1 MKIIKASPA
10 RSLCGIA
17 VKSILSAAL
26 MLLTS
31 CSPKPDN
38 PSDDSRISSL
48 ADVLETMPEEEEP
61 VSYTEYVADI
71 PEIENEDT
79 AIKFEAEDFKP
90 AGSLFAADDRKGYSG
105 TGYVTGFYGGSD
117 DYVNL
122 LVNLNANQ
130 HYDITICVA
139 ADSETTTSIS
149 VNGNELQDFN
159 IKGTGSFT
167 KITFYGIYMN
177 KGENLIVVKSG
188 TANFDLD
195 YIEITNNESIYDTKF
210 EIGNS
215 ASDGNISPEADALLK
230 NLKATFGKNII
241 TGQYVS
247 SEENTELEFIHKITG
262 KYPMIRFSDIGGYSD
277 NGAPL
282 YPIEVDAALKWA
294 QKGGMVGF
302 MWYWYSPDELT
313 SSVYSKETNFS
324 LKSAVTKIDIA
335 TKPISEIEEL
345 YDSGRITLECLNLV
359 KDIDAVSNALL
370 VLSDEKVPVLW
381 RPLHEAGGDWYWWGT
396 DGIKAYNWLYELMYK
411 RMTEYHK
418 LNNLIWIWN
427 GQSEEYM
434 VDSDMYD
441 IAAIDIYMPPESYYG
456 SRSEQYQWLK
466 SITESGK
473 LLAISECSSVPDID
487 EMLRDNSLWSFFGLW
502 FGEYI
507 MDSNENLSEIY
518 TKKDDLIKIY
528 NAENSV
534 TLDTVLP

>member
-1 MKIIKASPA
+1 MKRIKA
-10 RSLCGIA
+10 
-17 VKSILSAAL
+17 ILAAAL
-26 MLLTS
+26 MLLVS

-38 PSDDSRISSL
+38 TSDDSRASSL
-48 ADVLETMPEEEEP
+48 ADVLETMPEEEEES
-61 VSYTEYVADI
+61 VSYTEYIADV
-71 PEIENEDT
+71 PKIENEDT
-79 AIKFEAEDFKP
+79 SIKFEAEDFKP
-90 AGSLFAADDRKGYSG
+90 AGSLFAADDREGYSG

-122 LVNLNANQ
+122 LANLDANQ

-139 ADSETTTSIS
+139 ADSETTTSIA
-149 VNGNELQDFN
+149 VNGNDLQDFS

-177 KGENLIVVKSG
+177 KGENLIVVRSG

-210 EIGNS
+210 KIDNS
-215 ASDGNISPEADALLK
+215 ASDDNISPEADALLK
-230 NLKATFGKNII
+230 NLKASFGKNII

-302 MWYWYSPDELT
+302 MWYWNSPDELT
-313 SSVYSKETNFS
+313 SSVYSKETDFS

-335 TKPISEIEEL
+335 AKPISEIEEL

-507 MDSNENLSEIY
+507 MDSNGNLSEIY
-518 TKKDDLIKIY
+518 TKKNDLIKIY
-528 NAENSV
+528 NAGNSV
-534 TLDTVLP
+534 TLDTVT